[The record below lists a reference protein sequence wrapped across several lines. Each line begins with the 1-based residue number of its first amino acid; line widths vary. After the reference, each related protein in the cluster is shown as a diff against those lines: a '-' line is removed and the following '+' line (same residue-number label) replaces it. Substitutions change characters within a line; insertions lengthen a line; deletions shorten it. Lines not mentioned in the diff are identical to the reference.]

1 MPTSTI
7 SPSLYHSKYR
17 KNRKKRLI
25 DHIMVYESRKFKINN
40 YPHRQSF

>member
-25 DHIMVYESRKFKINN
+25 DQIYESRNFKINN

>member
-17 KNRKKRLI
+17 KNKKRLI
-25 DHIMVYESRKFKINN
+25 DHIMVYESCKFKINN

>member
-7 SPSLYHSKYR
+7 SHSLYHSKYR

-25 DHIMVYESRKFKINN
+25 DQIYESCKFKINN